1 MKFPWGNF
9 TDVMGICSS
18 TFFFGTCAVMGI
30 CSSTF
35 FLGTCAVMGTCFST
49 FFFGSCAVMGTCF
62 STFLDQKTTLWQDL
76 LTQAPRHMCC
86 DGYLLFYI
94 LGPENDQKT
103 TLWQDLLTQA
113 KSRTEEDLLTQ
124 AKSRGPTSR
133 VNCFLPMA
141 ECAHRVTKNSN

>member
-18 TFFFGTCAVMGI
+18 TFFFGTCAVMGT

-49 FFFGSCAVMGTCF
+49 FFFGTCAVMGTCF

-86 DGYLLFYI
+86 DGYLLFHI

>member
-18 TFFFGTCAVMGI
+18 TFFFGTCAVMGT

-49 FFFGSCAVMGTCF
+49 FFFGICAVMGTCF

-86 DGYLLFYI
+86 DGYLLFHI

-103 TLWQDLLTQA
+103 TLWQDLLIQA

>member
-18 TFFFGTCAVMGI
+18 TFFFGTCAVMGT

-49 FFFGSCAVMGTCF
+49 FFLGTCAVMGTCF

-76 LTQAPRHMCC
+76 LTQAPRHLCC
-86 DGYLLFYI
+86 DGYLLFHI

-113 KSRTEEDLLTQ
+113 KSR
-124 AKSRGPTSR
+124 GPTSR

-141 ECAHRVTKNSN
+141 DCAHRVTKNSN

>member
-18 TFFFGTCAVMGI
+18 TFFFGICAVMGT

-49 FFFGSCAVMGTCF
+49 FFLGTCAVMGTCF

-86 DGYLLFYI
+86 DGYLLFHI

>member
-18 TFFFGTCAVMGI
+18 TFFFGTCAVMGT

-35 FLGTCAVMGTCFST
+35 FLGT
-49 FFFGSCAVMGTCF
+49 CAVMGTCF

-76 LTQAPRHMCC
+76 L
-86 DGYLLFYI
+86 I
-94 LGPENDQKT
+94 
-103 TLWQDLLTQA
+103 QA